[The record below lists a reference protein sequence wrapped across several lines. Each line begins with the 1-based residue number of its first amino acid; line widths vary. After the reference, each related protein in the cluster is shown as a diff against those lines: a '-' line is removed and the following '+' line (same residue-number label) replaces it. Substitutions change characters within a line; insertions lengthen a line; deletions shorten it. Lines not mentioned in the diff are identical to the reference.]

1 MVSKSD
7 LELEGRAKAWTG
19 AGASAGDSGAEDIGA
34 EDIGGDIDGDLG
46 TNLLFASVVWFM
58 G

>member
-7 LELEGRAKAWTG
+7 LELGGRAWAWTG
-19 AGASAGDSGAEDIGA
+19 AGASAGDSGA